1 MLCMYIVL
9 TKSKGGKHYKE
20 KEQLASDIDDSET
33 RSSRGENFCDH
44 DDDHGTKS
52 IKVYIITRKGAI
64 K

>member
-20 KEQLASDIDDSET
+20 KEQLASDILSET
-33 RSSRGENFCDH
+33 RSSRGENFYDH